1 MFLNQRQFARCPHET
16 VQSEAVLV
24 VGGRKVPC
32 QLIEISLGG
41 FAVVVAEPLSAALAD
56 PLASLQFDGLSYIVR
71 VSRQETRRDGVLVGL
86 EQIEEVVPVSTTL
99 APTTLGRWM
108 TRVTWCVAIGLVMA
122 AAYSIAGPHLEAA
135 LSLR

>member
-1 MFLNQRQFARCPHET
+1 M
-16 VQSEAVLV
+16 V